1 MTKVQEIQYAIES
14 LSREEYVR
22 LREWFLERDWEKWD
36 EQIKADSTAGK
47 LDSLIKEARDE
58 KANGYLKTL

>member
-22 LREWFLERDWEKWD
+22 LREWFLERDRGRWD
-36 EQIKADSTAGK
+36 EQIAVDSIAGK

-58 KANGYLKTL
+58 KAAGYLEAL

>member
-58 KANGYLKTL
+58 KANAYLKDL